1 MTNYRE
7 WLLEVRQPESSIALG
22 YAVGLKSA
30 LTALLDDQQMNSNNF
45 QPLEAR
51 WPQLYQHA
59 VFAEQ
64 YAYTDPHSVAVKL
77 RCFAEALVGILYREL
92 RLPSEPTD
100 GFFEKLKS
108 PDFREVVGG
117 AVLQKLHAL
126 RLIGNKAAHG
136 HSMDMETSLP
146 LIEEAYLLGQWFCKT
161 YSGDSLD
168 GYPPYIAP
176 AKPSEH
182 AAEPDKT
189 AEFLADQLAA
199 AKEELSRL
207 EAAEKAAQAEIATLN
222 QTLDETKLRDFKIA
236 SAKAAGTI
244 DFKPENTRR
253 LISIQDAFAGYALTD
268 DQTELVNRL
277 ERFLDGNTESIFL
290 LKGYAGTG
298 KTFVTK
304 GLTEYFR
311 AIGRNYV
318 LAAPTGKASKVIASK
333 TKSPAYTIH
342 KTIYSFDDIAEY
354 RDDDTDGTETFKFY
368 AQLAVNSL
376 SADTVYIVDEASMIA
391 DVYQEAEFFRF
402 GTGYLLADFLKFVNL
417 DHNDHS
423 KKVIFI
429 GDDAQLPP
437 VGMKFSPAL
446 DANYL
451 FTNHHARSTG
461 YELSEVVRQKSESG
475 VIANAIPVREALHAK
490 VFNKLVI
497 DFGYADVEKVE
508 HQDLMA
514 RYLDSCGGKINGE
527 SIVIAYSNS
536 DVGDYNIR
544 IREHFFPGYPEVMPG
559 DKVMAVSNSDAYGIF
574 ISNGDFGLIRQVLSA
589 AEKRTVILKRK
600 NPDSGALEEIPVS
613 LLFKD
618 VVVGFKDLEGVSH
631 FFQVKIIENLLYS
644 KEPSLSSDQTKALYL
659 DFCIRNPLLKR
670 KSAEFKHALKTDP
683 YFNAL
688 RLKFGYAITCHKA
701 QGSEWNNVF
710 VNCKSHQSQLAAEYF
725 RWLYTAIT
733 RTGRSLYL
741 LDPPNIQP
749 WRGIKVV
756 PNPGDLLPVPRPPE
770 ATPAVSADSQRPSP
784 TLSPQYS
791 DTFGIP
797 ESAPFLLSVL
807 AEVRK
812 LIDGKGIAI
821 EEVFHNQYQ
830 EVYHF
835 KREAE
840 YARVNISYNGRN
852 KIAGVA
858 SPHLTSLGAELIS
871 LLSALKGRIF
881 AGGDSAVADV
891 RFAKQFLNDFHEKVL
906 SLSSE
911 NGITVLKVVEQP
923 WSQRYSFSKDGAVA
937 VYEVYYN
944 GRDQFT
950 WCKPVINA
958 CSPGSLVSEIG
969 LLFTKGM
976 QA

>member
-1 MTNYRE
+1 
-7 WLLEVRQPESSIALG
+7 
-22 YAVGLKSA
+22 
-30 LTALLDDQQMNSNNF
+30 MNSNNF
-45 QPLEAR
+45 QLLRAR

-59 VFAEQ
+59 AFAEQ
-64 YAYTDPHSVAVKL
+64 YAYSDPHTVAIKL
-77 RCFAEALVGILYREL
+77 RCFAEVLVGILYREL
-92 RLPSEPTD
+92 RLPSEPAD

-108 PDFREVVGG
+108 PDFREVVGD

-126 RLIGNKAAHG
+126 RLLGNKAAHG
-136 HSMDMETSLP
+136 CSMDMETSLP
-146 LIEEAYLLGQWFCKT
+146 LIEEAYLLGQWLWKT
-161 YSGDSLD
+161 YSGDTLD
-168 GYPPYIAP
+168 GYPLYTAP

-182 AAEPDKT
+182 AAERDKT
-189 AEFLADQLAA
+189 AESLAEQLAA

-222 QTLDETKLRDFKIA
+222 QTFDEAKLRDFKNS

-244 DFKPENTRR
+244 DFKPANARR
-253 LISIQDAFAGYALTD
+253 LISIHDSFAGYALTD
-268 DQTELVNRL
+268 GQAELVNRL
-277 ERFLDGNTESIFL
+277 ERFLDGKTESVFL

-437 VGMKFSPAL
+437 VGMNFSPAL
-446 DANYL
+446 DADYL
-451 FTNHHARSTG
+451 FRKHHARSTG

-475 VIANAIPVREALHAK
+475 VIANAIPLRKALHAK
-490 VFNKLVI
+490 VFNQLVI
-497 DFGYADVEKVE
+497 DVRHADVRKVE
-508 HQDLMA
+508 HQDLMT

-536 DVGDYNIR
+536 DVGDYNHR
-544 IREHFFPGYPEVMPG
+544 IREHFFPGCPEVMPG

-589 AEKRTVILKRK
+589 AEKRTVTLKRK
-600 NPDSGALEEIPVS
+600 NPDSGELEEIPVS

-618 VVVGFKDLEGVSH
+618 VVVGFKDLEGVAY
-631 FFQVKIIENLLYS
+631 FFEAKIIEDLLYS
-644 KEPSLSSDQTKALYL
+644 KEPALSSDQNKALYL
-659 DFCIRNPLLKR
+659 DFCIRNPHLKR
-670 KSAEFKHALKTDP
+670 KSVEFKHALRTDS

-688 RLKFGYAITCHKA
+688 KLKFGYAITCHKA
-701 QGSEWNNVF
+701 QGSEWNHVF
-710 VNCKSHQSQLAAEYF
+710 VKCKSQQSQLTADYF

-733 RTGRSLYL
+733 RTAQSLYL
-741 LDPPNIQP
+741 LDPPNHQP
-749 WRGIKVV
+749 GDGIKLVR
-756 PNPGDLLPVPRPPE
+756 NPGVPAAAKPPE
-770 ATPAVSADSQRPSP
+770 AHPEAFVPPSP
-784 TLSPQYS
+784 PSSTVSQQDS
-791 DTFGIP
+791 EIDIP
-797 ESAPFLLSVL
+797 PSAPFLRSVL

-821 EEVFHNQYQ
+821 EGIFHNQYQ

-835 KREAE
+835 KREGE
-840 YARVNISYNGRN
+840 SARIDVAYNGKN
-852 KIAGVA
+852 KITGVA
-858 SPHLTSLGAELIS
+858 APHLGGLGAELAS
-871 LLSALKGRIF
+871 LLSTLKGKTPF
-881 AGGDSAVADV
+881 VGGGSAVADA
-891 RFAKQFLNDFHEKVL
+891 RFSKQFLSDFHEKVL
-906 SLSSE
+906 SVCGES
-911 NGITVLKVVEQP
+911 GITVQKVVEQP
-923 WSQRYSFSKDGAVA
+923 WSLRYSFARDGALA
-937 VYEVYYN
+937 VYDVWYN
-944 GRDQFT
+944 GKYQFT
-950 WCKPVINA
+950 KCQPLLTA
-958 CSPGSLVSEIG
+958 CSPGSLADEIG
-969 LLFTKGM
+969 LLLTKGLRG
-976 QA
+976 